1 MSETTDP
8 GSLSRLHD
16 IVLPDPVFWWPP
28 APSWYV
34 LVTLLLLTLALGAWW
49 GWQRWQARRYR
60 RQALDELRVLRE
72 RNDDPKSAAT
82 QILIILKRTALVG
95 FPRAEVARLSGGP
108 WWAFLDRT
116 GADTTFASD
125 FGPLATELAYGIEQ
139 SLSADE
145 QQLNA
150 LFSVAERWIV
160 THQTPG
166 KDASHAAV

>member
-1 MSETTDP
+1 
-8 GSLSRLHD
+8 
-16 IVLPDPVFWWPP
+16 
-28 APSWYV
+28 
-34 LVTLLLLTLALGAWW
+34 
-49 GWQRWQARRYR
+49 
-60 RQALDELRVLRE
+60 VLRE